1 MKKLSVGFSAT
12 PKRVME
18 VGTLAEQ
25 DRRVYFEYTPA
36 FLDTGLELS
45 PFRLPARPGVQP
57 HTDLAFGRL
66 PGLFDDSLP
75 DGWGLLLMDRHFRR
89 LGHDPARVSPMD
101 RLAWLG
107 TRTMGALTYLPSSH
121 GPDNH
126 AKHLLD
132 LYEVGRNAA
141 AVFAGEAALV
151 LPELLRAGGS
161 PGGARPKIL
170 VGVKGGQLVSGE
182 DRLPPGYEAWL
193 VKFPAAGEGR
203 VSGHMEYAYSLMAAA
218 AGIDM
223 PATRLFEAGCGKQ
236 SFRCF
241 AVRRFDR
248 GPGGR
253 RYHVHTFANLVHA
266 NFRVPAGDYADVFSA
281 CRSLTRSHKDSLRL
295 FRRMAFNVA
304 ACNRDDHAKNFAFVL
319 DDLTGEWSLS
329 PAYDLTLSM
338 GPGGE
343 HSTTLL
349 GEGRYPGRSHCL
361 SVGQRADI
369 RGSEAGTILDEVNA
383 AIARWSEFADK
394 ARCPKR
400 VAASARRHMRQ
411 V

>member
-1 MKKLSVGFSAT
+1 MKKLSVRFRAT
-12 PKRVME
+12 PERVLE

-25 DRRVYFEYTPA
+25 DRRVYFEYDPA
-36 FLDTGLELS
+36 FLDTGLGLS
-45 PFRLPARPGVQP
+45 PFKLPARPGVQP
-57 HTDLAFGRL
+57 HTDVAFGRL

-89 LGHDPARVSPMD
+89 LGHDVARVTPVD

-107 TRTMGALTYLPSSH
+107 SRTMGALTYHPSSH
-121 GPDNH
+121 GFDYD
-126 AKHLLD
+126 AERLMD

-141 AVFAGEAALV
+141 AVFAGEATRV

-161 PGGARPKIL
+161 PGGARPKVL
-170 VGVKGGQLVSGE
+170 VGVKGQQLVSGE
-182 DRLPPGYEAWL
+182 DRLPLGYEAWL
-193 VKFPAAGEGR
+193 VKLPTTGDAR
-203 VSGHMEYAYSLMAAA
+203 TSGPMEYAYSLLASA

-223 PATRLFEAGCGKQ
+223 PPTRIFEAGRGKQ
-236 SFRCF
+236 SFLCF
-241 AVRRFDR
+241 AVQRFDR
-248 GPGGR
+248 GPGDR
-253 RYHVHTFANLVHA
+253 RYHVHTFANLVHTD
-266 NFRVPAGDYADVFSA
+266 FRLLASDYADMFHA
-281 CRSLTRSHKDSLRL
+281 CRALTRNHRDSLRL

-304 ACNRDDHAKNFAFVL
+304 ACNRDDHAKNFAFIL

-338 GPGGE
+338 GPGGQ

-349 GEGRYPGRSHCL
+349 GEGRNPDRSHCL
-361 SVGQRADI
+361 SVGQKAGI
-369 RGSEAGTILDEVNA
+369 RSSEAATILDEVNA
-383 AIARWSEFADK
+383 AVARWSDFADQ

-400 VAASARRHMRQ
+400 VAADARKHMRQ